1 MKLAE
6 THVFFLATAVLAG
19 LMLTSC
25 TAHVPEPASAE
36 SPRDASSSAS
46 QPAGAESDQTESL
59 TGEDA
64 VAEGVEV
71 PDGVNLDEVYV
82 DPARGPLT
90 QAEVDSLNPAN
101 ELVVECSDPEALAA
115 SEGHDPAGWP
125 QDWDGE
131 GAMPNP
137 ECHPDFIEVR
147 KWGKFEEFHAC
158 WEGIETSTAVR
169 TSDMTDADTYRIL
182 WDQSRARADWEWS
195 DYGTPPELATDECW
209 DAYERNTAGA

>member
-1 MKLAE
+1 MKRDKTRTSL
-6 THVFFLATAVLAG
+6 LATAG
-19 LMLTSC
+19 LSGLLLTSC
-25 TAHVPEPASAE
+25 ISHTPDHASANSSPVATPE
-36 SPRDASSSAS
+36 SMEE
-46 QPAGAESDQTESL
+46 QSL

-90 QAEVDSLNPAN
+90 QAEVDSMDPAN

-115 SEGHDPAGWP
+115 HEGNDPAGWP

-137 ECHPDFIEVR
+137 ECHPDFIEVH
-147 KWGKFEEFHAC
+147 KWDKFEEFHAC

-169 TSDMTDADTYRIL
+169 DASMTDADTYRIL

-195 DYGTPPELATDECW
+195 DYGTPPELASDECW
-209 DAYERNTAGA
+209 DAYERNIAGAE